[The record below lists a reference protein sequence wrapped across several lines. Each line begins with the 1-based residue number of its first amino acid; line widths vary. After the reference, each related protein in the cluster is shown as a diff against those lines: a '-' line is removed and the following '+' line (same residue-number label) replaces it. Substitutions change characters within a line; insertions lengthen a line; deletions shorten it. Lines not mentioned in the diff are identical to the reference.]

1 MQSAKQGE
9 QAANA
14 QKMGIPRWLSGRVF
28 KDSVR
33 GKDLRMHD
41 QLVDLLIGYWL
52 LITLLVIR

>member
-14 QKMGIPRWLSGRVF
+14 QKMGSPRWLSGRVF